1 MVEDKKLKEI
11 IDLIA
16 RGELIEPLKII
27 NTEYQDLMISRTIY
41 GAIKNEI
48 NLCKD
53 LCNYCNKDCKQG
65 KLHDCDRFD
74 ANSEFVEI
82 IANKIKQ
89 DFAVQAVIKNRKNI
103 NLG

>member
-1 MVEDKKLKEI
+1 MESKKLKKV
-11 IDLIA
+11 IDLVA

-27 NTEYQDLMISRTIY
+27 NIEHQDLMISRTIY
-41 GAIKNEI
+41 SAIRNEI

-74 ANSEFVEI
+74 ADSEFVEI
-82 IANKIKQ
+82 VANNIKN
-89 DFAVQAVIKNRKNI
+89 DPAVQAVIKNRKI
-103 NLG
+103 LI

>member
-1 MVEDKKLKEI
+1 MESKELKKV

-16 RGELIEPLKII
+16 RNELIEPLKII
-27 NTEYQDLMISRTIY
+27 NTKYQDLMISRTIY
-41 GAIKNEI
+41 SAIRNEI

-53 LCNYCNKDCKQG
+53 LCNYCNKDCKRG

-82 IANKIKQ
+82 VANNIKN
-89 DFAVQAVIKNRKNI
+89 DPAVQAVIKNRKI
-103 NLG
+103 LI

>member
-1 MVEDKKLKEI
+1 MKNKELKKV

-27 NTEYQDLMISRTIY
+27 NKCQDLMISRTIY

-65 KLHDCDRFD
+65 KSYDCSQFD

-82 IANKIKQ
+82 VANKIKQ
-89 DFAVQAVIKNRKNI
+89 DFAVQATVKNKNI